1 MYKSNSIKSQNF
13 KEMVDGVWLY
23 SNFIEDCENKIS
35 KIPDSLKNNGGDLKT
50 NEFEK
55 YKDIVIDNLFGKDI
69 LKISY
74 MDNIVVRVKG
84 HDVPVHV
91 DVQNWENKLRDCE
104 IEKNDNTE
112 IKHLAVYGY
121 IIYLNDNYEGGE
133 IFYPEFNFSYKPK
146 PGDLIV
152 HDVNVPHGVKEI
164 ISGNRISIAG
174 TITKD
179 FHFDIYDYQKI
190 DIPDEEFDEKDPR
203 CFFAA
208 NQGESSNP
216 RLKRYMDGLV
226 NG

>member
-13 KEMVDGVWLY
+13 KEMVEGVWLY
-23 SNFIEDCENKIS
+23 SNFIEDCKNDLS
-35 KIPDSLKNNGGDLKT
+35 KIPDSLKNNGGTFKT

-69 LKISY
+69 LKILY
-74 MDNIVVRVKG
+74 MDEVVVRVKG

-91 DVQNWENKLRDCE
+91 DVQNWENKLRSYE

-112 IKHLAVYGY
+112 VKHLAVYGY

-152 HDVNVPHGVKEI
+152 HDVNIPHGVKKILAGE
-164 ISGNRISIAG
+164 RVSIAG
-174 TITKD
+174 TIGKD
-179 FHFDIYDYQKI
+179 FYFSPEVYALA
-190 DIPDEEFDEKDPR
+190 DEPNTEFDEKDPR
-203 CFFAA
+203 YFFAA

-216 RLKRYMDGLV
+216 RLKKYMDSLKSE
-226 NG
+226 